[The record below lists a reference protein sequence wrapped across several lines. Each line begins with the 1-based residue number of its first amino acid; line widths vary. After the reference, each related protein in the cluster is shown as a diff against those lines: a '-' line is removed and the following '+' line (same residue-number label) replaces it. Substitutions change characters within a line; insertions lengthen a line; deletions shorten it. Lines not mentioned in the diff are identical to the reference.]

1 MRPWFKAPRIQS
13 PEMRQ
18 LRRVH
23 GSLAC
28 FHLLVIIDLFS
39 DIGAADI
46 DAAFIVEYCKVKF
59 KTAER
64 WLPYFQNILLA
75 FAKQNQNK
83 PETKPKHNG
92 NITETESKHNQ
103 NKTVLFDLKPSNS
116 LIPENASLIEENRR
130 DRLDNT
136 PLTPQGGNGL
146 ALKENIGKIPPGTGL
161 SLKSDVCRTGNPG
174 SFERFWS
181 KYPAKTAK
189 KLVQSIWGRKKLDAR
204 VDEILS
210 GLEKHLTSEKWKRGF
225 IPNPS
230 TFLNQE
236 RWLDEVESTESSS
249 LPKPK
254 PKHERF
260 FEADYAVHAF
270 GGSDDHPERIKTS
283 DWAYVPK
290 GWYGSDALQHKV
302 TGQLVRFDDYRP
314 VGEVAHVS

>member
-83 PETKPKHNG
+83 SETKPKHNG

-116 LIPENASLIEENRR
+116 LILENASLIEENRIEEKEKN
-130 DRLDNT
+130 RLSSPSEKALRVPHPIWDDG
-136 PLTPQGGNGL
+136 LIALMSQGDPETSARSFLGR
-146 ALKENIGKIPPGTGL
+146 ALKEYGEGAL
-161 SLKSDVCRTGNPG
+161 SEAISACILEQPVNFKAFLLAVLK
-174 SFERFWS
+174 
-181 KYPAKTAK
+181 K
-189 KLVQSIWGRKKLDAR
+189 KPKLNDRNGQDQYGRLK
-204 VDEILS
+204 
-210 GLEKHLTSEKWKRGF
+210 
-225 IPNPS
+225 PQ
-230 TFLNQE
+230 TF
-236 RWLDEVESTESSS
+236 TESG
-249 LPKPK
+249 
-254 PKHERF
+254 
-260 FEADYAVHAF
+260 V
-270 GGSDDHPERIKTS
+270 I
-283 DWAYVPK
+283 
-290 GWYGSDALQHKV
+290 QI
-302 TGQLVRFDDYRP
+302 
-314 VGEVAHVS
+314 